1 MKRIFIL
8 TLIFSSLGI
17 FAQNEASFSAKVN
30 KDEVLMDN
38 YIRIE
43 FTLNNVNGKFEAP
56 SFKDFN
62 IVSGPNTNSSMY
74 VVNGK
79 TSSKLTYTYYLKP
92 KKEGELFIEN
102 AYVSDEQNPDL
113 NFESSPIKIIV
124 KPNPEGIIEEEDS
137 EIQSESLFF
146 SFPDH
151 SDFFSQKMPISPQ
164 KKKEEI
170 SKEKPKRKIKR
181 I

>member
-8 TLIFSSLGI
+8 TLIFTSLGI
-17 FAQNEASFSAKVN
+17 FAQKEASFSAKVN
-30 KDEVLMDN
+30 KDEVLMGN
-38 YIRIE
+38 YIKIE
-43 FTLNNVNGKFEAP
+43 FTLNNINGKFEAP
-56 SFKDFN
+56 QFEDFT
-62 IVSGPNTNSSMY
+62 IVSGPNTSSSMY

-92 KKEGELFIEN
+92 KKEGEIFIEN
-102 AYVSDEQNPDL
+102 AYVTDEQNSEL

-124 KPNPEGIIEEEDS
+124 KPNPDGIIEKDPEG
-137 EIQSESLFF
+137 QSESLFF

-151 SDFFSQKMPISPQ
+151 SDIFSQRSPNNPPP
-164 KKKEEI
+164 KKEET
-170 SKEKPKRKIKR
+170 SKDKPKRKIKR